1 MVDFKTNFSNISI
14 DAKSINEID
23 VSDEINKRAMILFI
37 KFIKDDNTLLY
48 LGEGNVYYEAIR
60 V

>member
-37 KFIKDDNTLLY
+37 KDDNTLLY